1 MRSTLGS
8 LHSQILILYTF
19 LSLWMDLN
27 KRGWTRRKRESK
39 KPEPTHDVS
48 TVDGIKRAG
57 IKNFPDNALHS
68 GKTMDLVTL
77 K

>member
-19 LSLWMDLN
+19 ISLWMELN
-27 KRGWTRRKRESK
+27 KRGRTRRNRESK
-39 KPEPTHDVS
+39 KPESKHDVS
-48 TVDGIKRAG
+48 TVDGIKRPG
-57 IKNFPDNALHS
+57 IKYFPGIALHS
-68 GKTMDLVTL
+68 GKTINLVTL